1 MTRLSMMKKS
11 IKLKRSMNK
20 KYLALCAIATAFV
33 FVGCQKETDVKNS
46 SSKTHSVVFT
56 AEKAGETRTA
66 ISSEDNGAVSYKW
79 IEGDDARMHIY
90 EKGPDAEN
98 GTEGTITSMTLE
110 NEGKIATF
118 YVTFPGDAPT
128 GTITYSATYGGTV
141 SNKQNPLIPGEQYPG
156 VSTFDPA
163 ADALVADEITKTERD
178 ENPSFKFVMNRKVS
192 INKMTLKGLPAGD
205 VIESVS
211 FESDKYHYGYV
222 SSSGSLSNSGKKLV
236 MKYTAN
242 NTIPE
247 NGEFPVYFTTAPV
260 EDATFTV
267 TVKTDKKRYE
277 KKSTKKISFALGT
290 FRRFGVDLTGCEAG
304 EGRTFTLVENVSDLA
319 VGSNIV
325 IAANGSKNIAM
336 SIVQNTNNRG
346 ETEATKSADYKT
358 LTITDQV
365 QVFVLESGTQENT
378 YAFHCVNGE
387 NAGYIYAAS
396 SSSNYL
402 KTKNTLDDNGSWTI
416 AISNN
421 EATVTAQGTYTRNI
435 LQYNSSNKIFSCY
448 SSGQQTVFIYQA
460 AGLPSPEMSWSASTA
475 TATIT
480 SAGVQFTPPTLT
492 LGNASNVT
500 YSSSKTTV
508 ATIDEN
514 GTVTIVGAG
523 ETVISAIF
531 AGNNSYAPS
540 TVTYTLT
547 VTDSRDKVATPTFNP
562 AAGAVDA
569 GTEVTIS
576 TETAGATIYYTT
588 DGSAPT
594 TASTQGNTVT
604 IDAAKTVK
612 AIAVKENYV
621 DSDVAIAEYTIIPSA
636 TTIATILADNT
647 ITSNNTKNYS
657 VAGATVMA
665 VQGKNYVV
673 ADETGVILMY
683 YSGSPA
689 LVVGSQYD
697 IQGQVKLYNGVHEF
711 NNPTVQSGTGTA
723 PAYGT
728 PEEMTVASLTA
739 YASAPLTMYAK
750 VYVTAPAS
758 GYVCSDG
765 TNSVNVYDGTGTFAQ
780 FYSKPI
786 IVTGYL
792 IGYYNGKINIIA
804 TAIEQ
809 DVVSY
814 LSVSPEALLWAAGE
828 YGSSVAKTITV
839 SIDEDASGYTVSE
852 GNSDWT
858 VSDDENGTITVYP
871 NAANTSSTE
880 DKTLTLTIT
889 HNDATIVKTVSCS
902 QSKVVSGTTEE
913 ITGTFTLADGALTL
927 TSSSGV
933 TIQQIKVSGSTNV
946 NGSYNTTSTLRVYKG
961 HALSFSGKTFKR
973 IEITVDGTYYGN
985 GLTVN
990 DGTLTPTTT
999 SGGTIVWEGN
1009 SDSVT
1014 ITNVASESNVQLR
1027 TKKIVVTY

>member
-1 MTRLSMMKKS
+1 MMMLS

-20 KYLALCAIATAFV
+20 KFLALCAIATAFV
-33 FVGCQKETDVKNS
+33 FAGCQKEKEVELSNS
-46 SSKTHSVVFT
+46 NKTHSVVFT

-66 ISSEDNGAVSYKW
+66 IASEGSVVSYKW
-79 IEGDDARMHIY
+79 ISGDEERMHIY
-90 EKGPDAEN
+90 ENTKGAEAKKAN
-98 GTEGTITSMTLE
+98 EGTITSMTLE
-110 NEGKIATF
+110 NDGKIATF
-118 YVTFPGDAPT
+118 YVTFEGDAPSGEIAYT
-128 GTITYSATYGGTV
+128 ATYGSTV
-141 SNKQNPLIPGEQYPG
+141 SEAQNPKVPEEQFPG
-156 VSTFDPA
+156 VDTFDPN
-163 ADALVADEITKTERD
+163 ADALVADEIDKDARD
-178 ENPSFKFVMNRKVS
+178 ENPSFKFVFTRKVS
-192 INKMTLKGLPAGD
+192 VNKMTLKGLPAGD
-205 VIESVS
+205 KIQSVT
-211 FESDKYHYGYV
+211 FESDQYHTGYMTPT
-222 SSSGSLSNSGKKLV
+222 GSVTNGGKKLV
-236 MKYTAN
+236 MKYTVN
-242 NTIPE
+242 NAIPS
-247 NGEFPVYFTTAPV
+247 NGEFPVYFTTVPV

-267 TVKTDKKRYE
+267 TVLTDKKRYV
-277 KKSTKKISFALGT
+277 KTSAKKISFAAGQV
-290 FRRFGVDLTGCEAG
+290 RRFSVDLTDCEAA
-304 EGRTFTLVENVSDLA
+304 EGRQFTLVENVNEL
-319 VGSNIV
+319 VLGSNIV
-325 IAANGSKNIAM
+325 IAANGSKDVAM

-346 ETEATKSADYKT
+346 ETAATKSEDYKT
-358 LTITDQV
+358 LTITEQV
-365 QVFVLESGTQENT
+365 QVFTLEEGTTEGT
-378 YAFHCVNGE
+378 YALHCVNGE
-387 NAGYIYAAS
+387 NEGYIYAAS
-396 SSSNYL
+396 NSSNHL
-402 KTKNTLDDNGSWTI
+402 KTKTTLDANGSWV
-416 AISNN
+416 ISINDKD
-421 EATVTAQGTYTRNI
+421 ATLTAQGSNSRNI
-435 LQYNSSNKIFSCY
+435 LRYNSGSSMFSCY
-448 SSGQQTVFIYQA
+448 ASGQQAVFIYQA
-460 AGLPSPEMSWSASTA
+460 EGLPAPGMSWSAA
-475 TATIT
+475 TAEASIT
-480 SAGVQFTPPTLT
+480 SAGVEFTAPTLT

-500 YSSSKTTV
+500 YSSSNTAV
-508 ATIDEN
+508 ATID
-514 GTVTIVGAG
+514 GDGIVTIVSAG
-523 ETVISAIF
+523 QTVISAVF

-540 TVTYTLT
+540 TATYTLT
-547 VTDSRDKVATPTFNP
+547 VVDSREKVATPTFSP
-562 AAGAVDA
+562 AAGAVDE
-569 GTEVTIS
+569 GTLVTIS
-576 TETAGATIYYTT
+576 TTTTGATIYYTT

-621 DSDVAIAEYTIIPSA
+621 DSDVATAEFTIIPPA
-636 TTIATILADNT
+636 TTIATILADKT
-647 ITSNNTKNYS
+647 ITSTNTKNYS

-673 ADETGVILMY
+673 ADETGVMLMY
-683 YSGSPA
+683 YGGSPA
-689 LVVGSQYD
+689 LVVGSQYN
-697 IQGQVKLYNGVHEF
+697 IQGEVKLYNGVHEF

-728 PEEMTVASLTA
+728 PDEMAVASLTA
-739 YASAPLTMYAK
+739 YASAPLTKYAK

-792 IGYYNGKINIIA
+792 IGYYSGKIIIIA
-804 TAIEQ
+804 TEIEQ

-839 SIDEDASGYTVSE
+839 SIDESASGYTVSE
-852 GNSDWT
+852 GNSNWT

-889 HNDATIVKTVSCS
+889 HNDATIVKSVSCS
-902 QSKVVSGTTEE
+902 QSKVISGTTEE

-973 IEITVDGTYYGN
+973 IEITVDGANYGN